1 VNEEFFVRRLET
13 FGDIVIGFS
22 LAQLGFSLVVPG
34 HAAALADHF
43 SWLIAFS
50 WTFAVVCAMWAQHTW
65 TFRYLFVPTPASL
78 LLNYMKLALIV
89 LLVFAI
95 QVLLRAFESGTPR
108 DVVVANVLY
117 WGCFALIL
125 GISGAIAAIGLRVR
139 GPGLAPDIAGKA
151 RSRVGRSAAA
161 AIATAAGVVV
171 GARGDAGAM
180 AQTVSVFM
188 AAGVV
193 AGRLIE
199 RFFSRQA

>member
-34 HAAALADHF
+34 HAAALVDHF

-50 WTFAVVCAMWAQHTW
+50 WTFAVVCMMWAQHTW
-65 TFRYLFVPTPASL
+65 TFRYLFVPTPTSL

-95 QVLLRAFESGTPR
+95 QVLLRAFESGAPR

-117 WGCFALIL
+117 WGCFAAIL
-125 GISGAIAAIGLRVR
+125 AISGAIAAIGLRTR
-139 GPGLAPDIAGKA
+139 GPELPPDVARKA
-151 RSRVGRSAAA
+151 RSRIGRTAAA
-161 AIATAAGVVV
+161 ALATTAGIAV
-171 GARGDAGAM
+171 GARGDSAVM
-180 AQTVSVFM
+180 AQTISAFM
-188 AAGVV
+188 AAGIV
-193 AGRLIE
+193 AGRIGE
-199 RFFSRQA
+199 RFFSKPK

>member
-1 VNEEFFVRRLET
+1 MNEEFFVRRLET

-34 HAAALADHF
+34 HAAALVDHF

-50 WTFAVVCAMWAQHTW
+50 WTFAVVCMMWAQHTW
-65 TFRYLFVPTPASL
+65 TFRYLFVPTSASL

-95 QVLLRAFESGTPR
+95 QVLLRAFESGAPR

-117 WGCFALIL
+117 WGCFAAVLAT
-125 GISGAIAAIGLRVR
+125 SGAILAIGLRVR
-139 GPGLAPDIAGKA
+139 GPELAPEVA
-151 RSRVGRSAAA
+151 RTARRRVGRTAAA
-161 AIATAAGVVV
+161 AIFMTAGIVV
-171 GARGDAGAM
+171 GARGDSAAM
-180 AQTVSVFM
+180 AQTISGFL

-193 AGRLIE
+193 AGRIGE
-199 RFFSRQA
+199 RFFSKQK